1 MQPLDVCTS
10 LWLCKSSPSGWALIL
25 SPAGGFAQTLRG
37 DCTPQYLH
45 HKITDLRREQGRG
58 WESKQIFTSC
68 KVTLSTRH
76 RQRQNH
82 GEQRMETI
90 CRADLPGA
98 DLPGAV
104 LPLKA
109 AIAAREGTGGMQ
121 GTPGWQVPP
130 LLPTAPSL
138 LPALA
143 GWGSYHRGPRQSW
156 SSSDLTVPKELLE
169 EWQHLFVAQRL
180 GIPLPTRWFFHSF
193 PFLNTSG
200 WERMS
205 GAGGE
210 MLLPGR
216 KRKMSCLPWAFLG
229 CWRMQEM
236 QVAAGTMRI
245 WWSEGGSCQG
255 DVASSP
261 QNSPHHFKY
270 TETQSLHPWHCLGL
284 CLLLTCTGQ
293 SDAALSGKG
302 LIPG

>member
-1 MQPLDVCTS
+1 MPARYWLFLHLALYLSGVPLIEHQEYAAFGCLHFPVT
-10 LWLCKSSPSGWALIL
+10 LSSPSGWALIL

-98 DLPGAV
+98 V

-143 GWGSYHRGPRQSW
+143 G
-156 SSSDLTVPKELLE
+156 
-169 EWQHLFVAQRL
+169 
-180 GIPLPTRWFFHSF
+180 
-193 PFLNTSG
+193 
-200 WERMS
+200 
-205 GAGGE
+205 
-210 MLLPGR
+210 
-216 KRKMSCLPWAFLG
+216 
-229 CWRMQEM
+229 
-236 QVAAGTMRI
+236 
-245 WWSEGGSCQG
+245 
-255 DVASSP
+255 
-261 QNSPHHFKY
+261 
-270 TETQSLHPWHCLGL
+270 
-284 CLLLTCTGQ
+284 
-293 SDAALSGKG
+293 
-302 LIPG
+302 